1 MDKLVGHMA
10 KQLTYM
16 GEKKAPIKSLK
27 IKVKFDTGSKGAKSK
42 ALKNAKTKTFAD
54 KWT

>member
-1 MDKLVGHMA
+1 MDKLIGKA
-10 KQLTYM
+10 ARELTYM

-27 IKVKFDTGSKGAKSK
+27 IKVKFDTKGAKSK